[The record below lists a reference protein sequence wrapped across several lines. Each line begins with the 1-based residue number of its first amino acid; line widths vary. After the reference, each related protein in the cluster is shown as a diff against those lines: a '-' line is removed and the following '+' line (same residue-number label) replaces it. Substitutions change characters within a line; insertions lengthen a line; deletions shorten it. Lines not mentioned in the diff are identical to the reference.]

1 MDRQGHYRTIG
12 RDERAYRSFVPTPL
26 QDIHLEMDEEMQ
38 TLLAQAHERLKNR
51 NLSDMDALQKEEV
64 ENSVNLVYGEKKSL
78 ALAFFETDDKEDKE
92 DKKRKLD
99 KQNLLQATRFAVE
112 RMQKLPISSRLLKD
126 VHWVMMQGEHNER
139 KYPGEMRTSPIWL
152 GTKDDTQATAPFIP
166 PVYED
171 MAKSIADLENY
182 IHYEEQTDALI
193 MAALI
198 HYQFEMI
205 HPFIDGNGRIG
216 RLLTLLFLMD
226 RNVIQQPVLSLS
238 KNLMSS
244 SFKYF
249 TSIASVEVSGTYEKW
264 VKYFLQ
270 QLH

>member
-1 MDRQGHYRTIG
+1 MDRQGYYRTIG
-12 RDERAYRSFVPTPL
+12 RGERAYRSFVPTPL
-26 QDIHLEMDEEMQ
+26 QDIHLEIDEEMQ
-38 TLLAQAHERLKNR
+38 TLLAQAHDRLKNR
-51 NLSDMDALQKEEV
+51 NLSDIDALQKEEV
-64 ENSVNLVYGEKKSL
+64 ENSVNLVYGEKKPIS
-78 ALAFFETDDKEDKE
+78 LAFFETDDKEDKE

-99 KQNLLQATRFAVE
+99 EQNLLQATRFAVE

-126 VHWVMMQGEHNER
+126 VHWVMMQGEHNEK

-152 GTKDDTQATAPFIP
+152 GTKEDTLATAPFIP

-171 MAKSIADLENY
+171 MAQAIADLENY

-226 RNVIQQPVLSLS
+226 RSVIQQPVLSLS

-249 TSIASVEVSGTYEKW
+249 TGIASVEVYGAYEKW
-264 VKYFLQ
+264 VKYFLK